1 MNNKIGF
8 YKSKTRDAI
17 YYIYKNEEDDKD
29 KYPLLV
35 STFEYESV
43 INGRKRYEDE
53 TGNDVALEYLE
64 DEYDDIPLKFK
75 FTTIANENDA
85 IIEDKL
91 SNEEK
96 LEKIKKICN
105 KESTKTT
112 FVSNG
117 RDYTEVKDA
126 QKLAIRILKVLQD

>member
-1 MNNKIGF
+1 MKTGF

-35 STFEYESV
+35 STFEYEST

-53 TGNDVALEYLE
+53 SGNDVALEYLE
-64 DEYDDIPLKFK
+64 DEYEDIPLKFK

-85 IIEDKL
+85 IIENKL
-91 SNEEK
+91 TYEEK
-96 LEKIKKICN
+96 IAKIKKICN
-105 KESTKTT
+105 TASTKTT

-126 QKLAIRILKVLQD
+126 QKLAIRILKILGD

>member
-1 MNNKIGF
+1 MKTGF
-8 YKSKTRDAI
+8 YKSKTRDAV
-17 YYIYKNEEDDKD
+17 YYIYKNEEEDKD

-35 STFEYESV
+35 STFEYEST

-64 DEYDDIPLKFK
+64 DEYEDIPLKFK

-91 SNEEK
+91 TNEEK
-96 LEKIKKICN
+96 LEKIKKVCN
-105 KESTKTT
+105 KASTITQ
-112 FVSNG
+112 FVGS
-117 RDYTEVKDA
+117 TEIKDS
-126 QKLAIRILKVLQD
+126 QKLALKILKILQS

>member
-1 MNNKIGF
+1 MKTGF

-35 STFEYESV
+35 STFEYEST

-53 TGNDVALEYLE
+53 YE
-64 DEYDDIPLKFK
+64 DIPLKFK

-85 IIEDKL
+85 IIENKL
-91 SNEEK
+91 TYEEK
-96 LEKIKKICN
+96 IAKIKKICN
-105 KESTKTT
+105 TASTKTT

-126 QKLAIRILKVLQD
+126 QKLAIRILKILGD

>member
-1 MNNKIGF
+1 MKTGF

-29 KYPLLV
+29 KYPYLV

-64 DEYDDIPLKFK
+64 DEYDNIPLKFK

-91 SNEEK
+91 TNEEK
-96 LEKIKKICN
+96 LEKIKRICD
-105 KESTKTT
+105 KASTITQ
-112 FVSNG
+112 FVGS
-117 RDYTEVKDA
+117 TEIKDS
-126 QKLAIRILKVLQD
+126 QKLALKILKIIQS